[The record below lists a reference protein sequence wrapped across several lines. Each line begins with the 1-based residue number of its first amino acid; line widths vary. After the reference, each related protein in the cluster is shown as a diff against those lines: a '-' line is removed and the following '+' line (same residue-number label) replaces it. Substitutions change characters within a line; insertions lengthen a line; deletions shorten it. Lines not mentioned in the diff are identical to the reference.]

1 MNTRNRQSI
10 SSYFTLS
17 SPSTHLINFT
27 KNQRMNIKLAKDEKI
42 KVFSASDLYPIMQRI
57 LLNESKTDRNREHFW
72 TVSLDNAHRIL
83 NIELVSMGTVN
94 ATLVEPMEVLSI
106 PLQKRAVKLILI
118 HNHPSGELIPS
129 DADKD
134 NTDHLIQACL
144 IMNVPVVDHMII
156 TETSFYSFKDSGLLV
171 ELERSEKYVPN
182 YILQKRYEKAAKQH
196 VEKQIKKDQTREF
209 ARKMKQKGVDIED
222 IMDITGLA
230 KATIVN
236 LKTDK

>member
-1 MNTRNRQSI
+1 
-10 SSYFTLS
+10 
-17 SPSTHLINFT
+17 
-27 KNQRMNIKLAKDEKI
+27 MNIKLAKDEKI

-94 ATLVEPMEVLSI
+94 ATLVQPMEVLSI

-134 NTDHLIQACL
+134 RTDHLIQACL
-144 IMNVPVVDHMII
+144 LMDVPVIDHMII
-156 TETSFYSFKDSGLLV
+156 TEASFYSFRDSGLLS
-171 ELERSEKYVPN
+171 ELRKSEKYVPN
-182 YILQKRYEKAAKQH
+182 YILQKRYEKVAEQH
-196 VEKQIKKDQTREF
+196 VEKQIIKDQTREF
-209 ARKMKQKGVDIED
+209 ARIMKKEGADIEF
-222 IMDITGLA
+222 IMKTTGLA

-236 LKTDK
+236 LKVEK